1 MDEKYN
7 ISQSEFELI
16 EQYLN
21 DNLDAATTQ
30 QVLEQIEKNPIF
42 KTKVD
47 TVKTIIA
54 GIESQALKNELDVF
68 HEDLE
73 QKSRSTTTKSL
84 NNKPWW
90 RPLAVAA
97 VIIIAAGSY
106 FWLGENAT
114 DKLYNAYYTVDPG
127 LPTNMGG
134 NTMYEFNKAMVSYK
148 QGKYTEA
155 ISGWKDLAKQ
165 KQDND
170 TLNYFLGS
178 AFLASDSIE
187 NAIKYLEK
195 TTEQSG
201 STFREEALYYLGLA
215 HLKNGNKTLAIKA
228 LKQSQLPQ
236 VKEIIE
242 QLD

>member
-1 MDEKYN
+1 MDENYN

-21 DNLDAATTQ
+21 GDLDADTAQ

-42 KTKVD
+42 KTKVE
-47 TVKTIIA
+47 TVKTIIT
-54 GIESQALKNELDVF
+54 GIESQVLKNKLDVF
-68 HEDLE
+68 HEELE
-73 QKSRSTTTKSL
+73 QKLQITTTKSL
-84 NNKPWW
+84 NNKSWW

-97 VIIIAAGSY
+97 ALIIATGSY
-106 FWLGENAT
+106 FWLGGNAT

-134 NTMYEFNKAMVSYK
+134 DTMYEFNKAMVSYK
-148 QGKYTEA
+148 QGNYTEA
-155 ISGWKDLAKQ
+155 ISGWKELAQQ

-178 AFLASDSIE
+178 ALLAIDSTE
-187 NAIKYLEK
+187 NAIKYLIK
-195 TTEQSG
+195 TTEQGG
-201 STFREEALYYLGLA
+201 STFRNEAFYYLGMA
-215 HLKNGNKTLAIKA
+215 HLKNGNKTSAIKA
-228 LKQSQLPQ
+228 LKQSQLPEG
-236 VKEIIE
+236 KEIID

>member
-21 DNLDAATTQ
+21 DNLDTAATR
-30 QVLEQIEKNPIF
+30 QVLEQIEKNAIF
-42 KTKVD
+42 KTKVE

-73 QKSRSTTTKSL
+73 QKSRSATTKSL
-84 NNKPWW
+84 NNKSSWQ
-90 RPLAVAA
+90 PLAIAA
-97 VIIIAAGSY
+97 IVIIAAGSY
-106 FWLGENAT
+106 FWLGGNTT

-148 QGKYTEA
+148 QGKYSEA
-155 ISGWKDLAKQ
+155 ISGWKELAKQ

-170 TLNYFLGS
+170 TINYFLGS
-178 AFLASDSIE
+178 SYLAIDITDKAIEYFQKTLDYPSSAFR
-187 NAIKYLEK
+187 N
-195 TTEQSG
+195 
-201 STFREEALYYLGLA
+201 EAFYYLGLA